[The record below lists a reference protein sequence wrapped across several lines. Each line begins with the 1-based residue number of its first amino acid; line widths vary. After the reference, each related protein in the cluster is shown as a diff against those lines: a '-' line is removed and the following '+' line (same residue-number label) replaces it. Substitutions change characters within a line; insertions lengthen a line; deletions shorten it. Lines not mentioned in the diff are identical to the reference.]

1 MQKQIPTIPANVRDS
16 GKVRIGGVS
25 PSLGPVVR
33 TPPAAI
39 ADSGKVRIGG
49 VSPAL

>member
-1 MQKQIPTIPANVRDS
+1 MQKQIASIPANIQDT

-39 ADSGKVRIGG
+39 ADSGKVRLGG
-49 VSPAL
+49 VSPSL